1 MRLLHFSCRNSC
13 NKDYNSVQLK
23 RRQNIVTVVR
33 PSDAKRSASL
43 AGINKN
49 EDFQIADKTQR
60 VELDVPTSNVWDL
73 VINIAEHLKKHMH
86 FQEKQGKTR

>member
-13 NKDYNSVQLK
+13 NKDYNSVQPK

-33 PSDAKRSASL
+33 PSDGKSSANL

-60 VELDVPTSNVWDL
+60 VELDVPTSKVWDL

>member
-13 NKDYNSVQLK
+13 NKDYNSVQPK
-23 RRQNIVTVVR
+23 RWQNIGTVVR
-33 PSDAKRSASL
+33 HSDGKSSASL

-49 EDFQIADKTQR
+49 DDFQIAAKTQR

>member
-13 NKDYNSVQLK
+13 NKDYNSVQPK
-23 RRQNIVTVVR
+23 RRQNIGTVVR
-33 PSDAKRSASL
+33 PSDGKSSASL

-49 EDFQIADKTQR
+49 EDFQIAAKTQR

-73 VINIAEHLKKHMH
+73 VINIAEDLKKHMH
-86 FQEKQGKTR
+86 FQEKQDKAG

>member
-1 MRLLHFSCRNSC
+1 ME
-13 NKDYNSVQLK
+13 KVVPVQL
-23 RRQNIVTVVR
+23 
-33 PSDAKRSASL
+33 AY
-43 AGINKN
+43 KN
-49 EDFQIADKTQR
+49 EDFQIAAKTQR